1 MNSEQQHPS
10 VRREQVLARQLSI
23 GQQTMMAIGT
33 AIGTGLFLASGL
45 AVNVAGPAIILSY
58 VIAAGTALLLTAA
71 LTEMAVMH
79 PTAGSFGVYAGIYVS
94 PFAGYA
100 VRVSYW
106 LMELIATGGHLV
118 AISIYMGFWFP
129 DVPGYLWTVAFAA
142 LMIYLNART
151 VGTFGEFEYWFVM
164 VKVVAIA
171 MFVVLAS
178 AVLFGLT
185 GEPAIGF
192 KNYVADGGFMPF
204 GILGVWLGSCY
215 TFYSFIGVESV
226 AVTSGE
232 ATDPG
237 RTIPRAMLRMIVGL
251 TLIYML
257 MIILLVGIMPWRQA
271 GVGESPFVM
280 VLRRTGIPGAASI
293 MNFVVLTAALSG
305 ANANLYLITRSMFS
319 LARGGFVPAALGAV
333 NATGTPVNALIFS
346 SFGLALAV
354 VIRAVWP
361 DSAYVWFFGVSL
373 FGALLVFIMVFV
385 THLMFRRYIDRTN
398 PSSLP
403 VRIPGSQ
410 LSSVAGLI
418 VMVSM
423 LITTWWA
430 PGLQVCLK
438 AAGPWMVL
446 LAIGY
451 WISQRTRG
459 AMPAIEARARSE
471 ERRVGKECRL

>member
-1 MNSEQQHPS
+1 MNPEPQHPS
-10 VRREQVLARQLSI
+10 VQREQVLARQLSI

-45 AVNVAGPAIILSY
+45 AINVAGPAIILSY

-71 LTEMAVMH
+71 LTEMAMMH

-106 LMELIATGGHLV
+106 LMEVIATGGHLV
-118 AISIYMGFWFP
+118 AVSIYMGFWFP
-129 DVPGYLWTVAFAA
+129 EVPGYVWAA
-142 LMIYLNART
+142 LFGALMVYLNART
-151 VGTFGEFEYWFVM
+151 VGNLGEFEYWFVM
-164 VKVVAIA
+164 IKVVAIA

-178 AVLFGLT
+178 AMLFGLA
-185 GEPAIGF
+185 GRPAIGF
-192 KNYVADGGFMPF
+192 RNYTADGGFIPF
-204 GILGVWLGSCY
+204 GLLGVWLGSCY
-215 TFYSFIGVESV
+215 TFYSFIGVESI
-226 AVTSGE
+226 AVSSGE

-257 MIILLVGIMPWRQA
+257 MIILLVGISPWRQA

-280 VLRRTGIPGAASI
+280 VLRQTGIPGAASI
-293 MNFVVLTAALSG
+293 MNFVVISAALSS
-305 ANANLYLITRSMFS
+305 ANACLYLITRSMFS

-333 NATGTPVNALIFS
+333 NARGTPVNALLFS
-346 SFGLALAV
+346 SIGLALAV

-361 DSAYVWFFGVSL
+361 NSAYVWFFGVAL

-385 THLMFRRYIDRTN
+385 THLMFRRHIDRTN

-403 VRIPGSQ
+403 LRIPGSR
-410 LSSVAGLI
+410 LSSVVGLI
-418 VMVSM
+418 VMVAM

-430 PGLQVCLK
+430 PGLEVCLK
-438 AAGPWMVL
+438 VAGPWMVL
-446 LAIGY
+446 LGIGY
-451 WISQRTRG
+451 WISQRSR
-459 AMPAIEARARSE
+459 APEASPAVSSSSH
-471 ERRVGKECRL
+471 